1 MRLRKILNKTLLLLG
16 TISLAAV
23 AAQAQEHP
31 AKRLSSIVGVAVEEY
46 GKGVD
51 AGGKLISDQE
61 YQEAVD
67 FLANARDVAERL
79 SGDRA
84 ATVRA
89 ELDSLSA
96 AVAAMR
102 SPAEVAEIHQ
112 RFSAAL
118 GAEGALELPAGEL
131 SIAAGRQ
138 IYETSCASCHGET
151 GMGDGPAA
159 KGMDPAPPAI
169 GDAEAMA
176 DATPALLYRVI
187 SVGVPGTQMVAWGST
202 LSEQQRWEVVA
213 YLQTLHYD
221 DVQLAEGEGLFLQ
234 SCAACHG
241 AAGALDGSVTR
252 ALSKLPPEIGS
263 FAWQTERS
271 DVQIAEV
278 IRNGVAGSA
287 MPGSPQLGDSAVA
300 RMVAYVRSLPLRD
313 GVVTIANTSRSA
325 ADSSGEAAAK
335 AVLARLDDAL
345 AALRAG
351 RTEEAN
357 DRGFDAY
364 IAFEPLESTARA
376 KSPGLVASMERQFAE
391 FRGAIQA
398 RDLRTAES
406 SRDGIEVNL
415 PSIVEL
421 TRPTSGGW
429 AAFLQS
435 FLIILREGFEAILV
449 VGAVVAFL
457 IKTGNRHRLRSIWA
471 GAGLGLAASAVTAV
485 VLQTML
491 RAMPMSRD
499 LIEGITMLVAVAV
512 LFSVSYWLI
521 SKVEAAK
528 WQQFIRE
535 KVSRALERGGGTALA
550 FVAFLAVYREGAE
563 TALFY
568 QALFGEGSALLVPL
582 LLGLAAGIAALAII
596 FTLFY
601 RYGVRIPLRPFFAVT
616 SVLLY
621 YMAFVFMG
629 KGIRELQEV
638 NAFPMTVLRGFPHVD
653 AMGIYP
659 TVETMLGQALL
670 VLLFVGALAKTF
682 WPRRS
687 VTLPTMTSASAPP
700 APATGA
706 VPAADGG
713 RTSPGAA
720 PAPLAE
726 SAVPMAALEKSV
738 QRLEERVTG
747 LEERLQRAAS
757 GRSDSAY
764 ADEESFPGA

>member
-1 MRLRKILNKTLLLLG
+1 MRLRTILKKNLALLATLTLCAA
-16 TISLAAV
+16 SLH
-23 AAQAQEHP
+23 AQEHP

-46 GKGVD
+46 GKGIDD
-51 AGGKLISDQE
+51 AGRLISQQE

-67 FLANARDVAERL
+67 FLSGARGVAERL
-79 SGDRA
+79 SGERA
-84 ATVRA
+84 SAVRA

-96 AVAAMR
+96 AVAAKR
-102 SPAEVAEIHQ
+102 PPAEIAEIHT
-112 RFSAAL
+112 RFTAAL
-118 GAEGALELPAGEL
+118 GSEGALDLPSGEL
-131 SIAAGRQ
+131 SVAVGRESYQ
-138 IYETSCASCHGET
+138 HNCASCHGDT

-169 GDAEAMA
+169 GDAATMA

-202 LSEQQRWEVVA
+202 LSAQQRWEIVA
-213 YLQTLHYD
+213 YLQTLHSTPAQ
-221 DVQLAEGEGLFLQ
+221 VAEGEGLFVQ
-234 SCAACHG
+234 SCATCHG
-241 AAGALDGSVTR
+241 AGGGLDGAATR

-263 FAWQTERS
+263 FTWQVERS
-271 DVQIAEV
+271 DVQIASA
-278 IRNGVAGSA
+278 IRDGVAGSA
-287 MPGSPQLGDSAVA
+287 MPGSPRLSDGDVA
-300 RMVAYVRSLPLRD
+300 KMVAYVRSLPLRG
-313 GVVTIANTSRSA
+313 GVVNVAAAPTR
-325 ADSSGEAAAK
+325 ADSGGEAAAK
-335 AVLARLDDAL
+335 AVLARLDEAL
-345 AALRAG
+345 AAARAG
-351 RTEEAN
+351 RADEAN

-364 IAFEPLESTARA
+364 IAFEPLETPARA
-376 KSPGLVASMERQFAE
+376 KSPGLVASMERQFAD
-391 FRGAIQA
+391 FRGAIKSS
-398 RDLRTAES
+398 DLRTAEKT
-406 SRDGIEVNL
+406 RDAIEVNL
-415 PSIVEL
+415 PSMVEL

-435 FLIILREGFEAILV
+435 LLIIVREGFEAILV

-457 IKTGNRHRLRSIWA
+457 IKTGNRDRLRSIWV
-471 GAGLGLAASAVTAV
+471 GAGLGVAASAATAV
-485 VLQTML
+485 VLQTIL

-535 KVSRALERGGGTALA
+535 KVTDALAHGGGTALA

-568 QALFGEGSALLVPL
+568 QALFGEGTALLVPI
-582 LLGLAAGIAALAII
+582 LLGIVVGALILALI

-638 NAFPMTVLRGFPHVD
+638 NAFPMTVVRGFPHVD

-659 TVETMLGQALL
+659 TVETLLGQLLL
-670 VLLFVGALAKTF
+670 VVLFVAALAKTF

-687 VTLPTMTSASAPP
+687 VALPTMPAAPASPPVPASPAPP
-700 APATGA
+700 A
-706 VPAADGG
+706 ADDRS
-713 RTSPGAA
+713 RTNAA
-720 PAPLAE
+720 PAIGVE
-726 SAVPMAALEKSV
+726 RVVPIAALEESV
-738 QRLEERVTG
+738 LRLEERVAE
-747 LEERLQRAAS
+747 LERSVRDEAPTRSAAPF
-757 GRSDSAY
+757 GE
-764 ADEESFPGA
+764 EESLPGM